1 MINEAELKRFYFQL
15 DEKRPIQVILNSHDR
30 NDEGWFDMHYE
41 LEVGVISKGRMRR
54 EYFGYE
60 MEIGPG
66 DVWLCN
72 IWEPHGFEIV
82 EAPCEVSVFVIDP
95 NYLSNSKFLN
105 RKVMDAFTASPAHR
119 PKVSAHRKIK
129 IQELSEKVKQQF
141 SEADDADWSKLYLF
155 ELLLHLTEG
164 WEAPKGDLHVQNRDS
179 IHGAL
184 KLMFE
189 EKRLISTEEAASVCN
204 LSITNFRH
212 QFKDL
217 MGSTFSDF
225 ALQYRVRGAAA
236 QLKNSDLTQEAV
248 ALNWGFTDASHL
260 HKYLNRM
267 EMKIEAQF

>member
-1 MINEAELKRFYFQL
+1 MINEADLKRFYFQL
-15 DEKRPIQVILNSHDR
+15 NEENPIQIILNEHD
-30 NDEGWFDMHYE
+30 NDDEGWFDMHYE
-41 LEVGVISKGRMRR
+41 LEIGVISKGKMRR

-72 IWEPHGFEIV
+72 IWEPHGFEII

-95 NYLSNSKFLN
+95 NYLTNSKFLN
-105 RKVMDAFTASPAHR
+105 RKVTDAFTVSPAHR
-119 PKVSAHRKIK
+119 PRVSANRKTK
-129 IQELSEKVKQQF
+129 IMELADKVKQQF
-141 SEADDADWSKLYLF
+141 SVGNDADWAKLYLF

-164 WEAPKGDLHVQNRDS
+164 WEAPESDNYAQNRDS

-184 KLMFE
+184 RLMFE
-189 EKRLISTEEAASVCN
+189 EKRLISTEEAASVCHM
-204 LSITNFRH
+204 SVTNFRL

-225 ALQYRVRGAAA
+225 ALQYRIRGAAA
-236 QLKNSDLTQEAV
+236 QLKNSNLTQEAV

-267 EMKIEAQF
+267 EMKFEAQF